1 MALTP
6 EQIELL
12 TEKYIT
18 DLYAQ
23 LEREVI
29 GDISRR
35 LRKAERFTET
45 AELQAKFMTE
55 QGFSAVKIR
64 NEVMKN
70 LNADPEYQKF
80 LAENTK
86 EYKAFVKEEIAQTVK
101 EAQKAGNKLVAE
113 AGTMA
118 WNDDLQMWAEHGV
131 DLSKPSSLSQI
142 MTAFRKQTVNEL
154 KNITR
159 TTGFKGTALGTTGV
173 MNAFQKEMDM
183 AVLKTVTG
191 TFSYQKATNDCIK
204 AIAQSGLRSIDYA
217 SGRSMNLD
225 TAARMIVRTSCS
237 QLAGKIT
244 EANMDATGTELV
256 YVSAH
261 DGARPEHAEWQGKV
275 YTYSGEPTREYPD
288 FVESTG
294 YGDVD
299 GLKGVN
305 CTHNFYP
312 YWEGASV
319 IPEYTPAEPVEIDGK
334 EYTMYEA
341 TQEQRKMERQIR
353 ELKRERQAQI
363 DSGKPD
369 AAVVDKLNSKIKLKT
384 DEYKRFSTE
393 TGLRIKS
400 DRLAVTGNSGVVSK
414 AIAPKKEETP
424 TIAKIIESKAK
435 SDTIKIDES
444 IEFDNA
450 TKQDYS
456 RLYKSHSKNITKEE
470 AAQIAAHETPDGYH
484 GGYVATHNYATINS
498 NMRND
503 GFIKKALHPDDEKTI
518 EAMRTVISKNEL
530 DKDLYLTRYV
540 NADYLTSMFGV
551 KFNPYGKGEE
561 TISNSIV
568 NAANFKKHIP
578 GVVEGLQGKVGEII
592 TEKAFVSTSLMG
604 EKNIMQDKPVMLI
617 IEAPKGTNCYVP
629 KNRKE
634 SECILSDMTQLF
646 VKSAEFDPTRNK
658 FVVTMR
664 YMGVDR

>member
-70 LNADPEYQKF
+70 LRADPEYQKF

-159 TTGFKGTALGTTGV
+159 STGFKNTMLGTTGV

-191 TFSYQKATNDCIK
+191 TFSYQKATNDCIR
-204 AIAQSGLRSIDYA
+204 ALAQSGLRTIDYA
-217 SGRSMNLD
+217 SGRSYNLD
-225 TAARMIVRTSCS
+225 TGARMIVRTSCS
-237 QLAGKIT
+237 QLAGRIT
-244 EANMDATGTELV
+244 EANIEATGTELV

-261 DGARPEHAEWQGKV
+261 AGARPEHAEWQGKV
-275 YTYSGEPTREYPD
+275 YTYSGTPSRKYPD
-288 FVESTG
+288 FVESTD
-294 YGDVD
+294 YGTVT

-312 YWEGASV
+312 YWEGSSV
-319 IPEYTPAEPVEIDGK
+319 IPEFTEPDPVEIDGK

-341 TQEQRKMERQIR
+341 TQKQREIERDIR
-353 ELKRERQAQI
+353 ALKRERQAQI

-369 AAVVDKLNSKIKLKT
+369 ESEMTKINRKLTQKTEQYKEFSAEAGLNVKKDRLKT
-384 DEYKRFSTE
+384 
-393 TGLRIKS
+393 
-400 DRLAVTGNSGVVSK
+400 A
-414 AIAPKKEETP
+414 
-424 TIAKIIESKAK
+424 
-435 SDTIKIDES
+435 
-444 IEFDNA
+444 
-450 TKQDYS
+450 
-456 RLYKSHSKNITKEE
+456 
-470 AAQIAAHETPDGYH
+470 
-484 GGYVATHNYATINS
+484 
-498 NMRND
+498 
-503 GFIKKALHPDDEKTI
+503 
-518 EAMRTVISKNEL
+518 
-530 DKDLYLTRYV
+530 
-540 NADYLTSMFGV
+540 
-551 KFNPYGKGEE
+551 
-561 TISNSIV
+561 
-568 NAANFKKHIP
+568 
-578 GVVEGLQGKVGEII
+578 
-592 TEKAFVSTSLMG
+592 
-604 EKNIMQDKPVMLI
+604 
-617 IEAPKGTNCYVP
+617 
-629 KNRKE
+629 
-634 SECILSDMTQLF
+634 
-646 VKSAEFDPTRNK
+646 
-658 FVVTMR
+658 
-664 YMGVDR
+664 

>member
-12 TEKYIT
+12 TEKYIV
-18 DLYAQ
+18 DLYSN

-86 EYKAFVKEEIAQTVK
+86 EYKTFVKEEIAQTVK
-101 EAQKAGNKLVAE
+101 EAKEAGNKLVAE

-154 KNITR
+154 KNITK
-159 TTGFKGTALGTTGV
+159 TTGFKGTTLGTTGV
-173 MNAFQKEMDM
+173 MSAFQKEMDM

-204 AIAQSGLRSIDYA
+204 ALAQSGLRSIDYA

-288 FVESTG
+288 FVDSTG

-319 IPEYTPAEPVEIDGK
+319 IPEYTPADPVEIDGK

-341 TQEQRKMERQIR
+341 TQEQRKLERQIR
-353 ELKRERQAQI
+353 ELKREKQAQI

-369 AAVVDKLNSKIKLKT
+369 KAIIDKLNSKIKLKT
-384 DEYKRFSTE
+384 DEYKKFSSE
-393 TGLRIKS
+393 AGLRVKS
-400 DRLAVTGNSGVVSK
+400 DRLTAAINSGKAAQATVQAIQKTTTRSAELTRMIDELKNNNVKYNAVSK
-414 AIAPKKEETP
+414 RSKSLTEAEIIDAVSGGDQTSGSCVSVALAYAGQKAGLDVLDYRGGESLEWFSEVFGWLLKGNLGLPDMKVTTESAMSQITAGKKLLRQLKEGSQYFFTTGYHAAIVKKENGLWYYLELQSP
-424 TIAKIIESKAK
+424 DK
-435 SDTIKIDES
+435 S
-444 IEFDNA
+444 
-450 TKQDYS
+450 
-456 RLYKSHSKNITKEE
+456 
-470 AAQIAAHETPDGYH
+470 GW
-484 GGYVATHNYATINS
+484 
-498 NMRND
+498 
-503 GFIKKALHPDDEKTI
+503 
-518 EAMRTVISKNEL
+518 
-530 DKDLYLTRYV
+530 
-540 NADYLTSMFGV
+540 V
-551 KFNPYGKGEE
+551 KFDGNPGYTLSTRFGAVNGKQETATMFDIDSVKNSDEFRELLGYINTASGDQEKGKYGR
-561 TISNSIV
+561 
-568 NAANFKKHIP
+568 
-578 GVVEGLQGKVGEII
+578 
-592 TEKAFVSTSLMG
+592 
-604 EKNIMQDKPVMLI
+604 
-617 IEAPKGTNCYVP
+617 PK
-629 KNRKE
+629 
-634 SECILSDMTQLF
+634 
-646 VKSAEFDPTRNK
+646 
-658 FVVTMR
+658 
-664 YMGVDR
+664 